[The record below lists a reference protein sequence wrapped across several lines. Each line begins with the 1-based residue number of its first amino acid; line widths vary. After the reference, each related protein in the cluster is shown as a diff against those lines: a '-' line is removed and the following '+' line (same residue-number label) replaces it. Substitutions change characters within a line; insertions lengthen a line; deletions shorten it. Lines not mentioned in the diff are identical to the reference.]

1 MLFRSAVVKA
11 GQTVRL
17 QFINHKAGN
26 LVIHKLSSAD
36 RSPLEGVQFKI
47 TYANGQVVD
56 QANGQLSSNGL
67 YWTNSEG
74 QIILSNITGTI
85 IATEVASID
94 GFTIDPNT
102 RSQTIV
108 INPGDDTQHLWFY
121 NDPVGGIEIVKVVEG
136 NEEQRIPNVT
146 FEIRRMDDAL
156 VDTVITGADGRVF
169 VSLEAGSYYAVETK
183 CPSTVK
189 LDSTPHYFE
198 VVAGKATPP
207 LVVQDN

>member
-1 MLFRSAVVKA
+1 M
-11 GQTVRL
+11 
-17 QFINHKAGN
+17 
-26 LVIHKLSSAD
+26 
-36 RSPLEGVQFKI
+36 
-47 TYANGQVVD
+47 
-56 QANGQLSSNGL
+56 
-67 YWTNSEG
+67 
-74 QIILSNITGTI
+74 
-85 IATEVASID
+85 
-94 GFTIDPNT
+94 
-102 RSQTIV
+102 
-108 INPGDDTQHLWFY
+108 WFY

-207 LVVQDN
+207 LVVTNKAVSGIVIHKTDSVTGCGIYGVSFLVYDSGHNVITPEDRKSVV